1 MLSCNMYVYN
11 CLFRW
16 YISPLFLLYF
26 KTEIP
31 IFFQLSYIFYI
42 KSCLTACKCEDFLI
56 AHLRVDTQKHLLFAT
71 EIQLNM
77 LKHASR
83 WFMEGTFKTSKTK
96 VIIIIIN
103 ANETNYIF
111 PQTIDH
117 DIYKIMYINNT
128 KKIKHIYRVC
138 TKSL

>member
-1 MLSCNMYVYN
+1 
-11 CLFRW
+11 
-16 YISPLFLLYF
+16 
-26 KTEIP
+26 
-31 IFFQLSYIFYI
+31 
-42 KSCLTACKCEDFLI
+42 
-56 AHLRVDTQKHLLFAT
+56 
-71 EIQLNM
+71 
-77 LKHASR
+77 
-83 WFMEGTFKTSKTK
+83 MEGTFKTSKTK

-117 DIYKIMYINNT
+117 DIYKILYINNT